1 MPGSGARATARI
13 RKYSQWFVD
22 GTLISTCLY
31 VSLHDDSESESTN
44 HSMTRTFLTPRASI
58 RQAIDALQSGN
69 PGAAE
74 TICRE
79 QLNLHPSSVEHLR
92 LLGHA
97 LMQQRRFGE
106 AETQLK
112 IAFELAPDFPRLAE
126 DLGSALAQQRKFD
139 AAIPLFEQAARQ
151 DPARANAHK
160 KLGQALAAVGRGQE
174 ADEAFEAFFE
184 KDPDTGAVAI
194 GADHIRAGREDDAIQ
209 SFRQALKDNP
219 DNVDAMRFLAAVYI
233 KQEIKLRDAVALLER
248 ATQIAPEFAKA
259 WLDLGEA
266 LLKRGKRMEAIEAF
280 SRATALEPRNGHA
293 WELLAS
299 TKAGAGYPEAA
310 AEAFRQAIALSPNAA
325 GYHMGYGHTLK
336 TLGDQP
342 ASLRAYREAIR
353 LRPQFG
359 EVYWSM
365 ANLKIFTFEDAEVD
379 AMEDQLEN
387 TELTKVTDVHFRF
400 ALGKAY
406 EDRKDYDKAWNY
418 YKSGNE
424 RQRPLVKY
432 DPVANSIEK
441 EAVRKYFS
449 RDFLRK
455 AEGNG
460 YPGEGP
466 IFIVGLGRSGSTLI
480 EQILASHSQVE
491 GTEEL
496 AVLGNLSDTIGRYRN
511 DKQMFPE
518 VLDTMRPLDWRAL
531 GLEYLDGAKRYR
543 MTDKPIFTDKLPNN
557 FPFIGLLHLILPNAK
572 IINARRHPIDT
583 CLGNYKQ
590 LFGHG
595 QNFTYDIFDLA
606 DYYKEY
612 CLTMDH
618 WNEVLPGKV
627 LDVHYEETVTDLEG
641 QVARILEHCGLPFE
655 EKCVRFHET
664 ERAVKTASSEQVRQ
678 PIYTGGMGKWRKYES
693 HLGDWMEEL
702 GPIIDDLPDV
712 VKNAGL

>member
-1 MPGSGARATARI
+1 MT
-13 RKYSQWFVD
+13 RKSDIEQVLEALKGGKPD
-22 GTLISTCLY
+22 VAETLCREHL
-31 VSLHDDSESESTN
+31 SLH
-44 HSMTRTFLTPRASI
+44 PA
-58 RQAIDALQSGN
+58 
-69 PGAAE
+69 
-74 TICRE
+74 
-79 QLNLHPSSVEHLR
+79 SVEHLR

-112 IAFELAPDFPRLAE
+112 IAFELAPDFPRLSE
-126 DLGSALAQQRKFD
+126 DLGSALAQQRKFEE
-139 AAIPLFEQAARQ
+139 AIPLFEQAVRQ
-151 DPARANAHK
+151 DPGVAKAHK
-160 KLGQALAAVGRGQE
+160 KLGQALAAVGRGWE

-184 KDPDTGAVAI
+184 KDPDTGAVAV
-194 GADHIRAGREDDAIQ
+194 GADHIRAGREEEAIQ
-209 SFRQALKDNP
+209 CFRQALKDNP
-219 DNVDAMRFLAAVYI
+219 DNVDAMRFLAAVYV
-233 KQEIKLRDAVALLER
+233 KQGSKLRDAEALLQR
-248 ATQIAPEFAKA
+248 ATEIAPDFAMA
-259 WLDLGEA
+259 WLDFGNA
-266 LLKRGKRMEAIEAF
+266 LVKRAKRMEAIEAF
-280 SRATALEPRNGHA
+280 GRATELEPNNGFA
-293 WELLAS
+293 WEKLAG
-299 TKAGAGYPEAA
+299 TTAGAGYPEQAA
-310 AEAFRQAIALSPNAA
+310 VAFRKAIALMPNAA
-325 GYHMGYGHTLK
+325 GFHMGYGHVMK

-353 LRPQFG
+353 LKPGFG

-365 ANLKIFTFEDAEVD
+365 ANLKVFTFEDEEVE
-379 AMEDQLEN
+379 AMEHQLED
-387 TELTKVTDVHFRF
+387 TELKEVTEVHFRF

-406 EDRKDYDKAWNY
+406 EDRKDYEKAWSWY
-418 YKSGNE
+418 HSGNE
-424 RQRPLVKY
+424 RQRPLVSH
-432 DPVANSIEK
+432 DPVENSVEK
-441 EAVRKYFS
+441 EAIRSYFT
-449 RDFLRK
+449 RDFLSK

-460 YPGEGP
+460 YADEGP

-496 AVLGNLSDTIGRYRN
+496 SVLGNLSDTIGRFRP
-511 DKQMFPE
+511 DKQRFPK

-543 MTDKPIFTDKLPNN
+543 LTDKPTFTDKLPNN
-557 FPFIGLLHLILPNAK
+557 FPFVGLLHLILPNAK
-572 IINARRHPIDT
+572 IINARRHPLDT

-595 QNFTYDIFDLA
+595 QNFTYDIFELA

-627 LDVHYEETVTDLEG
+627 LDVHYEEMVTDLEG

-655 EKCVRFHET
+655 EQCLRFHET

-693 HLGDWMEEL
+693 HLGEWMEEL
-702 GPIIDDLPDV
+702 GPIIDKLPDV
-712 VKNAGL
+712 VRYAGL

>member
-1 MPGSGARATARI
+1 
-13 RKYSQWFVD
+13 
-22 GTLISTCLY
+22 
-31 VSLHDDSESESTN
+31 
-44 HSMTRTFLTPRASI
+44 MTRTRLTPHPSV
-58 RQAIDALQSGN
+58 RQAIEALQSSK
-69 PGAAE
+69 PDVAE
-74 TICRE
+74 TLCRE
-79 QLNLHPSSVEHLR
+79 HLNLHPASVEHLR

-97 LMQQRRFGE
+97 LMQQQRFSE

-112 IAFELAPDFPRLAE
+112 IAIELAPDFPPLSE
-126 DLGSALAQQRKFD
+126 DLGSALAQQRKFEE
-139 AAIPLFEQAARQ
+139 AIPLFEQAVRQ
-151 DPARANAHK
+151 DPGVANAHK
-160 KLGQALAAVGRGQE
+160 KLGQALAAVGRGWE

-184 KDPDTGAVAI
+184 KDPDAGAVAV
-194 GADHIRAGREDDAIQ
+194 GAEHMRAGREEDAIQ
-209 SFRQALKDNP
+209 CFRQALKDNP
-219 DNVDAMRFLAAVYI
+219 DNVDAMRFLAAVYL
-233 KQEIKLRDAVALLER
+233 KQGSKLRDAEALLQR
-248 ATQIAPEFAKA
+248 ATQIAPDFAAA
-259 WLDLGEA
+259 WLDLGHA
-266 LLKRGKRMEAIEAF
+266 FLKRAKRMEAIEAF
-280 SRATALEPRNGHA
+280 TRATVLEPRNGNA
-293 WELLAS
+293 WEKLAS
-299 TKAGAGYPEAA
+299 TTAGAGYPEQA
-310 AEAFRQAIALSPNAA
+310 AEAFRKAIALSPNAA
-325 GYHMGYGHTLK
+325 GFHMGFGHVLK

-353 LRPQFG
+353 LRPDFG

-365 ANLKIFTFEDAEVD
+365 ANLKIFTFEDAEVE

-387 TELTKVTDVHFRF
+387 TELREETDVHFRF

-406 EDRKDYDKAWNY
+406 EDRKDYDKAWAY
-418 YKSGNE
+418 YHSGNE

-432 DPVANSIEK
+432 DPVESG
-441 EAVRKYFS
+441 VRRDAIRSYFT
-449 RDFLRK
+449 RDFLSK

-460 YPGEGP
+460 YADEGP

-496 AVLGNLSDTIGRYRN
+496 SVLGNLSETIGRYRPDN
-511 DKQMFPE
+511 QRFPA

-543 MTDKPIFTDKLPNN
+543 MTDKPIFTDKLPSN
-557 FPFIGLLHLILPNAK
+557 FPFVGLLHLILPNAK
-572 IINARRHPIDT
+572 IINARRHPLDT

-595 QNFTYDIFDLA
+595 QNFTYDIFELA

-678 PIYTGGMGKWRKYES
+678 PIYTGGMGKWHKYES
-693 HLGDWMEEL
+693 HLGEWMEEL

>member
-1 MPGSGARATARI
+1 
-13 RKYSQWFVD
+13 
-22 GTLISTCLY
+22 
-31 VSLHDDSESESTN
+31 
-44 HSMTRTFLTPRASI
+44 MTKKLDFE
-58 RQAIDALQSGN
+58 QAVEALKAGK
-69 PGAAE
+69 PDVAE
-74 TICRE
+74 ALCRE
-79 QLNLHPSSVEHLR
+79 HLNLHPASVEHLR

-97 LMQQRRFGE
+97 LMQQRRFYE

-112 IAFELAPDFPRLAE
+112 IAIELAPDFAPLAE
-126 DLGSALAQQRKFD
+126 DMGKTLAKQRKFKE
-139 AAIPLFEQAARQ
+139 AIPLFEQAVRQ
-151 DPARANAHK
+151 NPGLANAHK
-160 KLGQALAAVGRGQE
+160 KLGQALAAVGRGKE

-184 KDPDTGAVAI
+184 KDPDSGAVAV
-194 GADHIRAGREDDAIQ
+194 GGEHVRAGREEDAIQ
-209 SFRQALKDNP
+209 CFRQALKDNP
-219 DNVDAMRFLAAVYI
+219 DNVDAMRFLAAVYL
-233 KQEIKLRDAVALLER
+233 KQGSKLRDAEALLQR
-248 ATQIAPEFAKA
+248 ATQIVPDFAAA
-259 WLDLGEA
+259 WLDLGHA
-266 LLKRGKRMEAIEAF
+266 FLKRAKRMEAIEAF
-280 SRATALEPRNGHA
+280 SRATVLEPRNGIA
-293 WELLAS
+293 WEKLAS
-299 TKAGAGYPEAA
+299 TTASAGYPEQA
-310 AEAFRQAIALSPNAA
+310 AEAFRKAIALLPNAA
-325 GYHMGYGHTLK
+325 GFHMGFGHVLK

-353 LRPQFG
+353 LKPDFG

-365 ANLKIFTFEDAEVD
+365 ANLKIFTFEDAEVE
-379 AMEDQLEN
+379 AMEVQLEN
-387 TELTKVTDVHFRF
+387 TELRETTDVHFRF

-406 EDRKDYDKAWNY
+406 EDRKDYDKAWAY
-418 YKSGNE
+418 YHSGNE
-424 RQRPLVKY
+424 RQRPLVNY
-432 DPVANSIEK
+432 DPVKNSVHQDAI
-441 EAVRKYFS
+441 RSYFTRELLS
-449 RDFLRK
+449 K

-460 YPGEGP
+460 YADEGP

-496 AVLGNLSDTIGRYRN
+496 SVLGNLSDTINRYRP
-511 DKQMFPE
+511 DKSRFPE

-543 MTDKPIFTDKLPNN
+543 MTDKPIFTDKRPDN
-557 FPFIGLLHLILPNAK
+557 FPFVGLLHLILPNAK
-572 IINARRHPIDT
+572 IINARRHPLDT

-595 QNFTYDIFDLA
+595 QNFTYDIFEFA

-612 CLTMDH
+612 CLTMDR

-678 PIYTGGMGKWRKYES
+678 PIYTGGMGTWRKYES
-693 HLGDWMEEL
+693 HLGEWMEEL

>member
-1 MPGSGARATARI
+1 
-13 RKYSQWFVD
+13 
-22 GTLISTCLY
+22 
-31 VSLHDDSESESTN
+31 
-44 HSMTRTFLTPRASI
+44 MTRTRQTPHPSI
-58 RQAIDALQSGN
+58 TQAINALQSGT
-69 PGAAE
+69 PDVAE
-74 TICRE
+74 TVCRE
-79 QLNLHPSSVEHLR
+79 HLKLHPESVEHLR

-97 LMQQRRFGE
+97 LMEQKRFGE
-106 AETQLK
+106 AESQFR
-112 IAFELAPDFPRLAE
+112 IAIELASDFAPLSE
-126 DLGSALAQQRKFD
+126 DLGSALAEQHKFEE
-139 AAIPLFEQAARQ
+139 AIPLFEQAVRQ
-151 DPARANAHK
+151 DPGLANAHK
-160 KLGQALAAVGRGQE
+160 KLGQALADVGRGWE
-174 ADEAFEAFFE
+174 ADEAFKAFFE
-184 KDPDTGAVAI
+184 NVPDTGAVAI
-194 GADHIRAGREDDAIQ
+194 GADHLRAGREGEAIM

-219 DNVDAMRFLAAVYI
+219 DNVDAMRFLAAVYL
-233 KQEIKLRDAVALLER
+233 KQERKLRDAEALLRR
-248 ATQIAPEFAKA
+248 ATQIAPDFAGA
-259 WLDLGEA
+259 WVDFGNVLT
-266 LLKRGKRMEAIEAF
+266 KRAMRMEAIEAF
-280 SRATALEPRNGHA
+280 TRATVLEPGNGFA
-293 WELLAS
+293 WERLAS
-299 TKAGAGYPEAA
+299 TTAGAGYPEQA
-310 AEAFRQAIALSPNAA
+310 AEAFNKAIAIIPRAA
-325 GYHMGYGHTLK
+325 GFHMGFGHVLK

-353 LRPQFG
+353 LRPEFG

-365 ANLKIFTFEDAEVD
+365 ANLKIFKFEDAEVE
-379 AMEDQLEN
+379 AMEVQLEN
-387 TELTKVTDVHFRF
+387 TELQKVTDVHFRF

-406 EDRKDYDKAWNY
+406 EDRKNYDKAWDY
-418 YKSGNE
+418 YHSGNQ
-424 RQRPLVKY
+424 RQRSLVTY
-432 DPVANSIEK
+432 DPTENSVDK
-441 EAVRKYFS
+441 EAVRSYFTPELLS
-449 RDFLRK
+449 K

-460 YPGEGP
+460 YADEGP

-496 AVLGNLSDTIGRYRN
+496 SILGNLSDTIGRFRP
-511 DKQMFPE
+511 DKQRFPK
-518 VLDTMRPLDWRAL
+518 VLETMRPIDWRAL

-557 FPFIGLLHLILPNAK
+557 FLFIGLLHLMLPNAK
-572 IINARRHPIDT
+572 IINARRHPLDT

-595 QNFTYDIFDLA
+595 QNFTYDIFELA

-655 EKCVRFHET
+655 EECVRFHET

-678 PIYTGGMGKWRKYES
+678 PIYKGAMGKWRKYES
-693 HLGDWMEEL
+693 HLGEWLEDF